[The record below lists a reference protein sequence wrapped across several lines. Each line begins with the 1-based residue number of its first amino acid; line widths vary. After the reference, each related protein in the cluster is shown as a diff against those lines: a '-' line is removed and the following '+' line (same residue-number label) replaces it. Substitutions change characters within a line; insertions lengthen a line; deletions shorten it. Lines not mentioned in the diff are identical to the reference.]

1 MKQYQAHWE
10 NPSETPIM
18 WIGLLFS
25 MLSLIMLSFY
35 LNDEEPPEYE
45 GTSHSL
51 YELYRLR
58 TAQCLMMGDITSKWL
73 KKNSFFYSIISHQ
86 SLSMVLNSLKAITD
100 SIVTQNVHHTQLRQ

>member
-10 NPSETPIM
+10 SPSETQIM

-45 GTSHSL
+45 GTSQSL

-58 TAQCLMMGDITSKWL
+58 TAQCLMMGDITSTWAKRIL
-73 KKNSFFYSIISHQ
+73 LSIQSYTIFYNVPMFS
-86 SLSMVLNSLKAITD
+86 NSL
-100 SIVTQNVHHTQLRQ
+100 QGQLLTPSLPRMCTAHN

>member
-1 MKQYQAHWE
+1 MQQYEKHWE
-10 NPSETPIM
+10 NPSETKIM

-35 LNDEEPPEYE
+35 LNEDEPPEYE

-58 TAQCLMMGDITSKWL
+58 TAQCLMMGDIVS
-73 KKNSFFYSIISHQ
+73 
-86 SLSMVLNSLKAITD
+86 SLSDCIPL
-100 SIVTQNVHHTQLRQ
+100 